1 MAAPF
6 TADPAAA
13 AKYAFF
19 SCAAGVV
26 AVASAYEKASLLSFS
41 PDVLLQ
47 HLLASKWSL
56 LVLLNVFGLVLVRL
70 FQAIV
75 HRTLGSLAPNEWKYV
90 RESAF
95 SFVLLRCILLFNAI
109 DWTVLDSRPLLHL
122 VLWMALLTIVHTL
135 FTALRR
141 RLDTIGAT
149 SLQIVRTTLLVLL
162 VSLGL
167 TARLS
172 LYVFSFPS
180 VLCIIALSECA
191 LLSVQWL
198 QLGLQL
204 FLAHTANRS
213 HDAITA
219 AAIASDERKASLA
232 TVSHMALDVV
242 SLVATSCQY
251 AWLRTLDSDTMFR
264 VSFLDF
270 VLMLHARQAVTG
282 IQRQYHQWA
291 RLHQI
296 LAACDSTYECV
307 RKLLENDKHSDQSHG
322 RSFATVLHSTDAD
335 VHCVI
340 CLHRLTLAMQLPC
353 GHTFHRHCLRQ
364 CLQTVQASPHKC
376 AVCRHPIAI
385 IAKTSFSGDD
395 DSLTDAPSSFLW
407 PVQSHRH
414 SRAS

>member
-41 PDVLLQ
+41 PDILLQ

-56 LVLLNVFGLVLVRL
+56 LVLLNVFGLVFVRL

-122 VLWMALLTIVHTL
+122 VLWMALLTVVHTL

-141 RLDTIGAT
+141 RLDTVIHIHACFL
-149 SLQIVRTTLLVLL
+149 S
-162 VSLGL
+162 S
-167 TARLS
+167 RLS

-180 VLCIIALSECA
+180 VLWIIALSECA
-191 LLSVQWL
+191 LLSLQWL

-219 AAIASDERKASLA
+219 AAVASDERKASLA

-242 SLVATSCQY
+242 SLVATGCQY
-251 AWLRTLDSDTMFR
+251 AWLRTLDGDTMFR

-270 VLMLHARQAVTG
+270 VLMLHARQAVTS
-282 IQRQYHQWA
+282 IQRQYRQWA

-307 RKLLENDKHSDQSHG
+307 CKLLENDKHSDQSHG
-322 RSFATVLHSTDAD
+322 HSFATVLHSTDAD

-340 CLHRLTLAMQLPC
+340 CLHRLTLATQPFKRRRTSAPC
-353 GHTFHRHCLRQ
+353 ADIP
-364 CLQTVQASPHKC
+364 LQ
-376 AVCRHPIAI
+376 
-385 IAKTSFSGDD
+385 
-395 DSLTDAPSSFLW
+395 
-407 PVQSHRH
+407 
-414 SRAS
+414 

>member
-242 SLVATSCQY
+242 SLVATGCQY

-270 VLMLHARQAVTG
+270 VLMLHARQA
-282 IQRQYHQWA
+282 
-291 RLHQI
+291 
-296 LAACDSTYECV
+296 
-307 RKLLENDKHSDQSHG
+307 
-322 RSFATVLHSTDAD
+322 
-335 VHCVI
+335 
-340 CLHRLTLAMQLPC
+340 
-353 GHTFHRHCLRQ
+353 
-364 CLQTVQASPHKC
+364 TVQASPHKC

-385 IAKTSFSGDD
+385 IAKASFSGDD

>member
-296 LAACDSTYECV
+296 LAACDST
-307 RKLLENDKHSDQSHG
+307 
-322 RSFATVLHSTDAD
+322 FATVLHSTDAD

-364 CLQTVQASPHKC
+364 CLQVGW
-376 AVCRHPIAI
+376 VVVAI
-385 IAKTSFSGDD
+385 GAGIYIFIYIY
-395 DSLTDAPSSFLW
+395 SLEDGKI
-407 PVQSHRH
+407 
-414 SRAS
+414 